1 MLSEHTA
8 LLEALLFAS
17 GEPAE
22 VSRLAAAAGMDEEQ
36 IHDAAQE
43 LAEHYKASGSALTVL
58 RLGDQYQLVATDG
71 YSENIRTLLDKKKN
85 APLSNAAMEVLAVI
99 AYNQPVT
106 KAFAE
111 QVRGVDCSGVI
122 NTLCQKGLVEEKGR
136 LDLPGRP
143 LVYGT
148 TVHFLRCFGLQDLSE
163 LPDIPETGET
173 DALKAINKEP
183 SVIDWQTSML

>member
-1 MLSEHTA
+1 MLSEQAA
-8 LLEALLFAS
+8 LLEALLFSS

-22 VSRLAAAAGMDEEQ
+22 VSRLAAAAGLEETQ
-36 IHDAAQE
+36 IHEAAGE
-43 LAEHYKASGSALTVL
+43 LTAHYQTSGSALVVL
-58 RLGDQYQLVATDG
+58 HLDDQYQLAAKDS
-71 YSENIRTLLDKKKN
+71 YSDAVRTLLDKKKN
-85 APLSNAAMEVLAVI
+85 APLSNAAMEVLAII

-122 NTLCQKGLVEEKGR
+122 ATLCQKGLVEEKGR

-183 SVIDWQTSML
+183 TVLDGQTSML

>member
-8 LLEALLFAS
+8 LLEARLFAS

-43 LAEHYKASGSALTVL
+43 LAEHYKVSGSALTVL

-183 SVIDWQTSML
+183 SVLDGQTSML